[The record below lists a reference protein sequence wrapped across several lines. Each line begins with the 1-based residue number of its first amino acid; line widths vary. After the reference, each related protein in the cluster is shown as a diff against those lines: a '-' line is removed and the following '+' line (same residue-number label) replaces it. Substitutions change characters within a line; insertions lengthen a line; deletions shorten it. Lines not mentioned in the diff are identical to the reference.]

1 MPYLG
6 KIFSGGHRRRNR
18 STTTPRPS
26 LAPTPQQSNATIQT
40 TNPNQTQAVAMRDS
54 IDPVNVNFSQP
65 VAALARNL
73 TNGSI
78 QDGTGSVKS
87 QQATISN
94 PEQGARVGT
103 VPRPTSWWDYF
114 GMNRN
119 KKGSIDSL

>member
-6 KIFSGGHRRRNR
+6 KIFGGGHRRRNR
-18 STTTPRPS
+18 STPTPRPS
-26 LAPTPQQSNATIQT
+26 LAPTPLQSNATIKT
-40 TNPNQTQAVAMRDS
+40 TNPNPTQTVVVLRDS
-54 IDPVNVNFSQP
+54 IEPVNVNFSQP
-65 VAALARNL
+65 ALARTL
-73 TNGSI
+73 TTGSI
-78 QDGTGSVKS
+78 QDGTGSVRS

-103 VPRPTSWWDYF
+103 VTRPTSWWDYF